1 MSHLNITLSF
11 PIALYCNLIFNAC
24 FMFTPMSRICNR
36 SKIPLFPDSEKE
48 LMPGGS
54 IWEQS
59 VQAHTLSRALSLNDS
74 DVLPGVGVCECGS
87 SQVEPRLP
95 ALAEPTGKVR
105 RHQSWPTRLLPRWPS
120 PSAAWRNTDYGNAES
135 RASCCCAPCSLWVQC
150 GKTDSTHLLFKWES
164 L

>member
-1 MSHLNITLSF
+1 MHVLCSHPRPAF
-11 PIALYCNLIFNAC
+11 
-24 FMFTPMSRICNR
+24 CNR
-36 SKIPLFPDSEKE
+36 SKFPLFHYSEKE

-105 RHQSWPTRLLPRWPS
+105 RHQSWPTRLFPGWPS
-120 PSAAWRNTDYGNAES
+120 PSAAWRNTDYGNAELG
-135 RASCCCAPCSLWVQC
+135 ASCCCAPLFTFGATWKDRYNSLAVQV
-150 GKTDSTHLLFKWES
+150 GKTVRSQLDNTDAEYRLADKGN
-164 L
+164 